1 MTSKFKNFTVPSARM
16 MPVIILADVSG
27 SMQKQGKIGI
37 LNRAI
42 VSMLQEFTNDT
53 FALAEI
59 NVAVITFG
67 KGGAVLHLP
76 LTPAAKVQ
84 WEDMKAEG
92 TTPMAAAFEFVHQM
106 IEDRNIIPT
115 RSYYPNIILVSD
127 GHPTDDKGKNWQESL
142 QKLLNADRASKAV
155 RFAMGIGD
163 DVDETVLNTFIAN
176 QNTAIP
182 LFQADETNIQ
192 RFFRCVTFSIATRS
206 RSVDPN
212 QTQSMI
218 DPYAYDPDDIEF

>member
-1 MTSKFKNFTVPSARM
+1 MSSKFKPFTVPSARM

-27 SMQKQGKIGI
+27 SMQKQDKIGI
-37 LNRAI
+37 LNRSIA
-42 VSMLQEFTNDT
+42 SMLLEFTCDSY
-53 FALAEI
+53 AIAEI
-59 NVAVITFG
+59 HVAVITFG

-76 LTPAAKVQ
+76 LTPAVKVQ

-92 TTPMAAAFEFVHQM
+92 TTPMAAAFKFVHQM

-127 GHPTDDKGKNWQESL
+127 GHPTDDKGKGSKNWEEPL
-142 QKLLNADRASKAV
+142 QNLLNADRASKAV
-155 RFAMGIGD
+155 RFAMGIGN
-163 DVDETVLNTFIAN
+163 DVDEDVLRTFIAN

-192 RFFRCVTFSIATRS
+192 KFFRWVTFSIATRS
-206 RSVDPN
+206 RSADPSQN
-212 QTQSMI
+212 
-218 DPYAYDPDDIEF
+218 PYAYDPDDIEF